1 MKPANEKNEALLTT
15 NKTRLSIA
23 ILIALASLSENSGTY
38 ASPGEVCSDGTLPTS
53 PHTCSNGVVIPTNY
67 VNSPILRKFVDTL
80 PGLTPAAANTFADG
94 TQGAYIPIAVAD
106 SMSYPGSHYYELA
119 VVEYSQKMHSDLPKP
134 SMLRGYVQIDRSTTN
149 SQTPA
154 TPSDNLFSLKYP
166 DGSQIYVAKE
176 KGEING
182 VWDHSLDKDA
192 LGNPIMV
199 AAIAFDK
206 PHYLG
211 PAIVAT
217 RGVPTR
223 IKMNNLLP
231 KGHATTDSQGKVTR
245 NGDLFLPVDEAL
257 PGAGNST
264 IPLATF
270 PQNRIAI
277 HLHGGD
283 NPWISDGTPLQWFS
297 AETDP
302 TIDPSLKRGNR
313 SFNVPD
319 MPYPGEAAV
328 TLFWPNN
335 QSARL
340 AWYHDH
346 AFGITRQNVYAGEA
360 APYLIT
366 DTAEDAALG
375 SAVPSDMLALV
386 LQDKT
391 FVPYDIAAQDNKWDQ
406 AHWGAPGDLWYQHV
420 YEPNILDHDPNTGQP
435 LSSPLI
441 NPAGRWD
448 YGPTASGADSTP
460 AVLPL
465 PDGSYGQVSS
475 SPEVYTDTAMV
486 NGVAYPS
493 VTVEPKAYRVHFLNG
508 ASDRYFNLSLWVA
521 DSNTISVDGRTHT
534 EVKMVPEIVIT
545 GVTVN
550 NAGNGYK
557 APLVLITDNNGYGS
571 GAIATAQVDNVGR
584 ITGITLIKSGSG
596 YSNPQIQISDVSG
609 TGASVSF
616 QLDESRPGGI
626 PDPEAAGPNIINF
639 ANEAG
644 LLPHPIVHKPKAMD
658 LDKYNSETGGGFY
671 LANAERGDTVIDF
684 SQYAGKTLI
693 LYNDSTAPV
702 PDGDPR
708 YDYYTGD
715 LDQRTIGGAPSTHPG
730 YGPNTRTLMQIKVA
744 SVSANGGV
752 AQAYDPNGNGGPL
765 ATVLPTV
772 YEHTADPH
780 IDPSIVADGKPS
792 TITLEQWKAA
802 HKNIT
807 LVTKTIEGG
816 FDVNFGRL
824 IANFGIELP
833 GQNKPTPLA
842 YIDSPSDI
850 IQDGKVQ
857 YWHIENNDADNH
869 PIHFHLFNVQ
879 VIARVD
885 HETGRLINP
894 NPDEAG
900 WKETVQNWPFEDIIV
915 ALKPKTP
922 ALPFGLPDSVRLM
935 DPVLNTGDYT
945 NTSLDQ
951 NYSAANVSPSSIPL
965 IFQQYDLLTG
975 AFIPPVNNIPSVV
988 NDIKNYGWEYT
999 FHCHILGHE
1008 ENDLMRPIKFL
1019 PKPAIVPPAP
1029 KNVALDTATGKLT
1042 WRDPT
1047 PAQSPTTKGNPANE
1061 IGFRVE
1067 YASKIHGVVGPFTN
1081 AIPVG
1086 GLELFTII
1094 PNNTLSQNLKSNPT
1108 PKINALANA
1117 VSFNIDSRV
1126 LPQTDLVYRVV
1137 AVNQAGETPSTPVSV
1152 AYSVIAPIKVAA
1164 FVMSTGTVDLSW
1176 VYNAVNESG
1185 FTLQRATS
1193 PDFSTGLV
1201 NTKIP
1206 SVKKVRIQNYVF
1218 KNVPRGSYYFR
1229 VQATNALWTSNWA
1242 TSVAPITVP

>member
-1 MKPANEKNEALLTT
+1 MIPASEKNETLLTV

-23 ILIALASLSENSGTY
+23 ILIALAALSDTPVTF
-38 ASPGEVCSDGTLPTS
+38 ASPGEVCSDGTLPTT
-53 PHTCSNGVVIPTNY
+53 PHTCTNGIVIPTNY
-67 VNSPILRKFVDTL
+67 ANSPILRKFVDTL
-80 PGLTPAAANTFADG
+80 PGLTPAGTNTFADG
-94 TQGAYIPIAVAD
+94 TPGTYIPIAVTD
-106 SMSYPGSHYYELA
+106 STSYPGSHYYELA
-119 VVEYSQKMHSDLPKP
+119 VVEYTQKMHSDLPKP
-134 SMLRGYVQIDRSTTN
+134 TQLRGYVQVDRATTN
-149 SQTPA
+149 SQPPA
-154 TPSDNLFSLKYP
+154 TPSDNPLALKYA

-176 KGEING
+176 KGVING
-182 VWDHSLDKDA
+182 VWDHSLDKDSV
-192 LGNPIMV
+192 GNPILV

-211 PAIVAT
+211 PTIVAT
-217 RGVPTR
+217 RGIPTR

-231 KGHATTDSQGKVTR
+231 KGHATVDNQGKVIR

-270 PQNRIAI
+270 PQNRVAI

-283 NPWISDGTPLQWFS
+283 NPWISDGTPIQWFS

-302 TIDPSLKRGNR
+302 SIDPSLKRGNR
-313 SFNVPD
+313 TFNVPD

-328 TLFWPNN
+328 TIFWPNN
-335 QSARL
+335 QTARL

-366 DTAEDAALG
+366 DAAQDTALG
-375 SAVPSDMLALV
+375 SAVPSDMLAFV

-391 FVPYDIAAQDNKWDQ
+391 FIPNDIAKQDNKWDQ
-406 AHWGAPGDLWYQHV
+406 AHWGVPGDLWYQHV

-435 LSSPLI
+435 LSSPLV

-486 NGVAYPS
+486 NGVAYPT
-493 VTVEPKAYRVHFLNG
+493 VTVEPKAYRVHFLN
-508 ASDRYFNLSLWVA
+508 AANDRYFNLSLWVA
-521 DSNTISVDGRTHT
+521 DSNTVSTDGRTNT
-534 EVKMVPEIVIT
+534 EVKMVPESVISGFT
-545 GVTVN
+545 IN
-550 NAGNGYK
+550 NAGSGYK
-557 APLVLITDNNGYGS
+557 NPQVIITDPNGYGS
-571 GAIATAQVDNVGR
+571 GALATAQVDNLGR
-584 ITGITLIKSGSG
+584 ITGITLVNRGSG
-596 YSNPQIQISDVSG
+596 YSNPQLQITDVSG

-626 PDPEAAGPNIINF
+626 PDPASAGPNIINF
-639 ANEAG
+639 GNEAG
-644 LLPHPIVHKPKAMD
+644 LLPHPIVHKPKAMN
-658 LDKYNSETGGGFY
+658 LDQYGTETSGGFY
-671 LANAERGDTVIDF
+671 LSNAERGDTVIDF

-715 LDQRTIGGAPSTHPG
+715 LDQRTIGGAPTTNPG
-730 YGPNTRTLMQIKVA
+730 YGPNTRTLMQIKV
-744 SVSANGGV
+744 SANGSVG
-752 AQAYDPNGNGGPL
+752 QAYDPNGNGGPL
-765 ATVLPTV
+765 ATVLPAV
-772 YEHTADPH
+772 YARTADPH
-780 IDPSIVADGKPS
+780 IELGIVADGKPTS
-792 TITLEQWKAA
+792 TTLDHWRAA

-885 HETGRLINP
+885 HATGMLINP
-894 NPDEAG
+894 KPDESG
-900 WKETVQNWPFEDIIV
+900 WKETVQNWPFEDVIV

-935 DPVLNTGDYT
+935 DPVLNPGDYT

-951 NYSAANVSPSSIPL
+951 NYNLANVSPSSIPL

-975 AFIPPVNNIPSVV
+975 AFIPPVNNIPGVV
-988 NDIKNYGWEYT
+988 NDIKNYSWEYT

-1008 ENDLMRPIKFL
+1008 ENDLMRPIKFI
-1019 PKPAIVPPAP
+1019 PKPAVVPPAP
-1029 KNVALDTATGKLT
+1029 KNVTLDIATGKLS
-1042 WRDPT
+1042 WVDPT
-1047 PAQSPTTKGNPANE
+1047 PAKSPSTTGNPANE

-1067 YASKIHGVVGPFTN
+1067 YASKIHGVVGSFSN
-1081 AIPVG
+1081 AIPAG
-1086 GLELFTII
+1086 GLDPLTII
-1094 PNNTLSQNLKSNPT
+1094 PDNNLNQNLKSNPT
-1108 PKINALANA
+1108 PKVNTLANA
-1117 VSFNIDSRV
+1117 VSFTIDNRL
-1126 LPQTDLVYRVV
+1126 LPDTDLVYRVI
-1137 AVNQAGETPSTPVSV
+1137 AVNQLGETPSALTFVAHSV
-1152 AYSVIAPIKVAA
+1152 TAPTNVVA
-1164 FVMSTGTVDLSW
+1164 TVKSNGSIQLNW
-1176 VYNAVNESG
+1176 INNASNESG
-1185 FTLQRATS
+1185 FTIQLATT
-1193 PDFSTGLV
+1193 PDFSTGLIT
-1201 NTKIP
+1201 TKVQSINKGHLQSYLLKKLP
-1206 SVKKVRIQNYVF
+1206 S
-1218 KNVPRGSYYFR
+1218 GSYYFR
-1229 VQATNALWTSNWA
+1229 VQATNAVFVSNWA
-1242 TSVAPITVP
+1242 TSVTPITVP